1 MAGLPNIGLDARLYD
16 PAGTGI
22 SSYTRRLI
30 LELAKRDPHTQ
41 FYLFTRDELKEAVPP
56 HLHPVTIPIR
66 QRFVWSNH
74 GLPPALK
81 HNKIALYHATANF
94 DAPLFSEIPLAVTLH
109 DLIPLQRPEYVSWKH
124 RLISRIQAR
133 FLCRKAIHVFCDSEY
148 TRQEFLSCYSADPA
162 KTSVAYLAPAEEFT
176 PVQDEEKLKTVLAKY
191 QLEKGYLFCLGAVEP
206 RKNLHRLIAAYNLL
220 RDSQKTA
227 RPLVI
232 TGPPLWKAEGLT
244 KAINRSPWAKDIK
257 FTGFIPQEDLPCL
270 YSGANLFA
278 FPSLY
283 EGFGLPVLEA
293 MACGVPVVTSQ
304 TTSLPEIAGDAA
316 CLVNPESPEDIAA
329 GITRVLEDVAYSQS
343 LRQKGPLQ
351 AGKFKW
357 ENTARETLAVYARIL
372 SGREGNH

>member
-30 LELAKRDPHTQ
+30 LELAKLDTQ
-41 FYLFTRDELKEAVPP
+41 SDYYLFTRDELTETLPLN
-56 HLHPVTIPIR
+56 LHPVPIPIR
-66 QRFVWSNH
+66 QRFIWSNH

-81 HNKIALYHATANF
+81 HNKISLYHATANF
-94 DAPLFSEIPLAVTLH
+94 DAPLFSDIPLAVTLH

-133 FLCRKAIHVFCDSEY
+133 FLCRKAAHIFCDSEF
-148 TRQEFLSCYSADPA
+148 TRQEFLSCYSAEPGKA
-162 KTSVAYLAPAEEFT
+162 SVAYLAPAAEFK
-176 PVQDEEKLKTVLAKY
+176 PVADEELLKKVLAKY
-191 QLEKGYLFCLGAVEP
+191 HLEKGYLFCLGAVEP
-206 RKNLHRLIAAYNLL
+206 RKNLDRLITAYSLL

-227 RPLVI
+227 LPLVI
-232 TGPPLWKAEGLT
+232 TGPPLWKSERLT
-244 KAINRSPWAKDIK
+244 EAINRSPWAKDIK

-270 YSGANLFA
+270 YSGAKVFV

-293 MACGVPVVTSQ
+293 MACGVPVVTSN
-304 TTSLPEIAGDAA
+304 TTSLPEIAGEAA
-316 CLVNPESPEDIAA
+316 CLVNPESAEEIGA
-329 GITRVLEDVAYSQS
+329 GINRVLENNAYAET
-343 LRQKGPLQ
+343 LRQKGPIQ

-357 ENTARETLAVYARIL
+357 ENTARQTLAVYHQIL
-372 SGREGNH
+372 NGGEGND